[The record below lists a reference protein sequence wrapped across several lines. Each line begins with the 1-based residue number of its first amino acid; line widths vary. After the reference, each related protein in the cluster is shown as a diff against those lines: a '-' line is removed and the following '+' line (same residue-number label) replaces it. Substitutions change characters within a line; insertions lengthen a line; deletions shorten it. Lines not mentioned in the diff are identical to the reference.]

1 MHISAIVVS
10 LVLALAMLA
19 SGAFKLSRAP
29 HIMKFA
35 ESVHLTPPQ
44 LTMLGGLQIAATV
57 GLVWGVWFRPFA
69 IAAAVGLVLYFA
81 GAVGAHVRAGDRSM
95 QGAVGFLLLS
105 GVTLTLLG
113 ATA

>member
-1 MHISAIVVS
+1 MNTAAIIVS
-10 LVLALAMLA
+10 LVLALAMLL
-19 SGAFKLSRAP
+19 SGVFKLMRAP

-44 LTMLGGLQIAATV
+44 LTVLGTLQLAGAL
-57 GLVWGVWFRPFA
+57 GLVAGLWYAQLA

-81 GAVGAHVRAGDRSM
+81 GAIITHIRVSDPNV
-95 QGAVGFLLLS
+95 QGAVAFATLSAATLGLLL
-105 GVTLTLLG
+105 

>member
-19 SGAFKLSRAP
+19 SGVFKLTRAP

-44 LTMLGGLQIAATV
+44 LTVLGLLQVAGTV
-57 GLVWGVWFRPFA
+57 GLVAGVWYLPFA

-81 GAVGAHVRAGDRSM
+81 GAVLTHVRVGDRSM
-95 QGAVGFLLLS
+95 QGAVGFLVPS
-105 GVTLTLLG
+105 RTTLTLLTV
-113 ATA
+113 TA